1 MLTCFKIVCS
11 LSKAQSYLAQGKG
24 HSDNE
29 YNNRCDALAV
39 NAIKEL
45 IKKRRETMKIV
56 DFMKEI

>member
-1 MLTCFKIVCS
+1 MLTCFKIVC
-11 LSKAQSYLAQGKG
+11 LCQKHKVTWHKVKG

-45 IKKRRETMKIV
+45 IKRRKTMKIV